1 MSRNGYEGLTWRI
14 QPKGFDWEERP
25 RGLDF
30 MEWLGRIGWEVSTW
44 SNLGQKAWFRRIGPE
59 GLAPPEA

>member
-14 QPKGFDWEERP
+14 QLKGFDREERP

-30 MEWLGRIGWEVSTW
+30 MEWLGRIGWEVSSW
-44 SNLGQKAWFRRIGPE
+44 SSLGQKA
-59 GLAPPEA
+59 